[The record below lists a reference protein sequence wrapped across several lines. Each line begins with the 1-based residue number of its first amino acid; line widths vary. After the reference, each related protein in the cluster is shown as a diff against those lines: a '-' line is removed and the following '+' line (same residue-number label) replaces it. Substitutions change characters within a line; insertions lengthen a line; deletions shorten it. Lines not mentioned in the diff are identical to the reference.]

1 MTKSRTSV
9 PVTDG
14 TKDPRSGA
22 KDSDKSSK
30 ATKSPKNAILRAA
43 SFTKAPKVSQK
54 TTTREER
61 KVIAQQQAQEVKEA
75 EKLVA
80 SAVRGPLG
88 RWWAKIQTSSD
99 RFTLGMAIVALGVVY
114 GDIGTSPLYTA
125 QTFLAGQG
133 GLQNINRETIFGM
146 LSLLFWS
153 ITLITTVKYVF
164 VAMRTDNKG
173 EGGIFAL
180 YSLLR
185 KKRRVACHTGND
197 WRRCVFGR
205 FCANSCSFYFFRS

>member
-9 PVTDG
+9 PPNDG
-14 TKDPRSGA
+14 AKDPRNGA
-22 KDSDKSSK
+22 KDSEKSSK
-30 ATKSPKNAILRAA
+30 AAMLRAA

-88 RWWAKIQTSSD
+88 RWWAKLQTSSD

-125 QTFLAGQG
+125 PVSYTHL
-133 GLQNINRETIFGM
+133 
-146 LSLLFWS
+146 
-153 ITLITTVKYVF
+153 TLPTT
-164 VAMRTDNKG
+164 
-173 EGGIFAL
+173 E
-180 YSLLR
+180 
-185 KKRRVACHTGND
+185 RV
-197 WRRCVFGR
+197 
-205 FCANSCSFYFFRS
+205 